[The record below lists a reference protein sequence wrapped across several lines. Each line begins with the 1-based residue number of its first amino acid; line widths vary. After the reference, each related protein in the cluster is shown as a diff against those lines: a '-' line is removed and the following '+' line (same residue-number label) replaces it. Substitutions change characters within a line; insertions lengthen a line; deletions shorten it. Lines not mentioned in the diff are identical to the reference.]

1 MYSELSLCFCEM
13 TAYIVFIFYAVFD
26 NETEKN
32 AKILK
37 LIFIFNSYLRTIDER
52 NQKFPFHK

>member
-1 MYSELSLCFCEM
+1 M

-37 LIFIFNSYLRTIDER
+37 LIFIFNSYLRTVDER